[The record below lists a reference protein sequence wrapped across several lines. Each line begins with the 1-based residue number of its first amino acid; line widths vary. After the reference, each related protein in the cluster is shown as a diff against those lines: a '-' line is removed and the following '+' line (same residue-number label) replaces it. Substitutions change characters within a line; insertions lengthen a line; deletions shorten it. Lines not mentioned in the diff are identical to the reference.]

1 VSEAEAILYMDAVK
15 RILEE
20 DSEAARR
27 SGDHLKIKGQYQKNI
42 LFTKGHSRTAPEDEA
57 GEDEVKMILDLA
69 ELLEDRLAAG
79 KISKETYSQL
89 RGKSRWI
96 G

>member
-1 VSEAEAILYMDAVK
+1 
-15 RILEE
+15 
-20 DSEAARR
+20 
-27 SGDHLKIKGQYQKNI
+27 
-42 LFTKGHSRTAPEDEA
+42 
-57 GEDEVKMILDLA
+57 MILDLA

-89 RGKSRWI
+89 RGKSRRR